1 LYKLI
6 APAPFG
12 ADQETGKS
20 RRMLRSQFEP
30 DECNITSA
38 GSMVNPNIAEGPLN
52 HGPPS
57 IAIPSVR
64 RLLSNQLP
72 HVFCGNY
79 SGPLTPASTTGA
91 THARTVGNSDPRFFL
106 RRSDV

>member
-1 LYKLI
+1 VLYKLI

-20 RRMLRSQFEP
+20 RHMLRSQFEP

-64 RLLSNQLP
+64 RLLSIQLP
-72 HVFCGNY
+72 HVSCRAPKNRL
-79 SGPLTPASTTGA
+79 GPSTP
-91 THARTVGNSDPRFFL
+91 
-106 RRSDV
+106 RSESQAPVSRAVTCLQV

>member
-1 LYKLI
+1 MYKLI

-20 RRMLRSQFEP
+20 RHMLRSQFEP

-72 HVFCGNY
+72 HVFCE
-79 SGPLTPASTTGA
+79 PLRIGFNLQFPCSAHLSA
-91 THARTVGNSDPRFFL
+91 D
-106 RRSDV
+106 

>member
-1 LYKLI
+1 MLYKLI

-20 RRMLRSQFEP
+20 RHMLRSQFEP

-52 HGPPS
+52 HGPS
-57 IAIPSVR
+57 SAAIPSV
-64 RLLSNQLP
+64 
-72 HVFCGNY
+72 
-79 SGPLTPASTTGA
+79 
-91 THARTVGNSDPRFFL
+91 PRFL
-106 RRSDV
+106 GMALLH